1 MAQSIDGQI
10 LVCAKTHTVYPGIY
24 QYRGISGIYRTNF
37 KPESKLKP
45 ESITRR
51 VLGELG
57 LLAAGPTTIM
67 EDNMSAITIIRDMEI
82 LCYCSH
88 SAIATWIRP
97 DSLPLRARLAAGC
110 TRWDAIHEYY
120 QKHQLLTK
128 PRIAPDG
135 VGQMTRIRSPHSQRL
150 ITVLLLQSTPD
161 ETTAGERLRKVMTDA
176 GTVIDISADSIRVRV
191 RKS

>member
-1 MAQSIDGQI
+1 MRKYVITDMRVVPS
-10 LVCAKTHTVYPGIY
+10 
-24 QYRGISGIYRTNF
+24 RGGHH
-37 KPESKLKP
+37 
-45 ESITRR
+45 
-51 VLGELG
+51 
-57 LLAAGPTTIM
+57 
-67 EDNMSAITIIRDMEI
+67 MEI

-110 TRWDAIHEYY
+110 TRWTAIHEYY

>member
-1 MAQSIDGQI
+1 MQHQPQLMSLSSWTA
-10 LVCAKTHTVYPGIY
+10 LTLCTCWTNKALYWTTHRNDMRKYVITDMRVVPS
-24 QYRGISGIYRTNF
+24 RGGHH
-37 KPESKLKP
+37 
-45 ESITRR
+45 
-51 VLGELG
+51 
-57 LLAAGPTTIM
+57 
-67 EDNMSAITIIRDMEI
+67 MEI

-110 TRWDAIHEYY
+110 TRWTAIHEYY

>member
-1 MAQSIDGQI
+1 M
-10 LVCAKTHTVYPGIY
+10 
-24 QYRGISGIYRTNF
+24 
-37 KPESKLKP
+37 
-45 ESITRR
+45 
-51 VLGELG
+51 
-57 LLAAGPTTIM
+57 AAGPTTIM

-150 ITVLLLQSTPD
+150 MTVLLLQSTPD

-176 GTVIDISADSIRVRV
+176 GTVIDISADSVRVRV